1 MFAHPISMG
10 DMVAW
15 PIFGAF
21 SALVIDGTSMV
32 PLGAAAGVIG
42 AVVMLTRRWTILEDK
57 LDAFNTRLEKLE
69 KLLETRPCFYKPG
82 ECPTNTEK
90 KQ

>member
-1 MFAHPISMG
+1 MFVEPISTAKMA
-10 DMVAW
+10 AW
-15 PIFGAF
+15 PVFGAF

-57 LDAFNTRLEKLE
+57 LDAFNTRMEKLE
-69 KLLETRPCFYKPG
+69 KLLETRPCFYTQG
-82 ECPTNTEK
+82 ECSLKEK
-90 KQ
+90 TK